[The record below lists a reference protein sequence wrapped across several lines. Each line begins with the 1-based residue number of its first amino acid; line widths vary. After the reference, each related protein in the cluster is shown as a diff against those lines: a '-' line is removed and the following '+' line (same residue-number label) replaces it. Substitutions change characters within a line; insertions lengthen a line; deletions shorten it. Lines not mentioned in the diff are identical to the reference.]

1 MWRTIKTQVQIIFR
15 RKSAAFLFLALLV
28 LVLYNFLSNV
38 KTNSEIIYVT
48 QMFQTEKV
56 LTLSDWSPA
65 GYYLMLYLPILV
77 VLPTCCDYLNDR
89 NSKMLIYVQSR
100 SGKRKYWYGKIVA
113 VFISTLVI
121 FTIPFLLELL
131 ISLLCFEKKA
141 TGDPS
146 MEEYIV
152 SIEKDRKIF
161 LSALFASNPAC
172 YYVLMTLFFGICSAV
187 LAVFN
192 YVVVMLCSFRH
203 KIFAFFPAYLLV
215 YAIHIL
221 SNIFHIPFATD
232 YFFIMRLFN
241 ENTVNKSYIL
251 YFVFLCMLVL
261 FALICTEIKVRK
273 DEII

>member
-56 LTLSDWSPA
+56 LTLSDWTPA
-65 GYYLMLYLPILV
+65 GYYLMLYFPILV

-89 NSKMLIYVQSR
+89 NTKMLVYVQSR
-100 SGKRKYWYGKIVA
+100 SGKRKYWYGKILA
-113 VFISTLVI
+113 VFISTLLI

-131 ISLLCFEKKA
+131 ISLLCFSKDA
-141 TGDPS
+141 LGDPS
-146 MEEYIV
+146 MQDYIA
-152 SIEKDRKIF
+152 STEKDRKIF
-161 LSALFASNPAC
+161 LFSLFVSNPAC
-172 YYVLMTLFFGICSAV
+172 YYALMTLFFGISSAI

-192 YVVVMLCSFRH
+192 YAVVMLFSFRF
-203 KIFAFFPAYLLV
+203 KIFAFFPLYLLMYV
-215 YAIHIL
+215 IRIL
-221 SNIFHIPFATD
+221 SDTFHVSFETD
-232 YFFIMRLFN
+232 YFFIMRLYN
-241 ENTVNKSYIL
+241 EDSINKSYIL